1 MQQQGPPG
9 AVGNQGLPGQ
19 PGLQGLPGKNVSALC
34 KFVW

>member
-19 PGLQGLPGKNVSALC
+19 PGLQGLPGKTVSALC